1 MVLGKFA
8 EDHFQD
14 LALRNLQGF
23 AIEDERVA
31 RSDTDY
37 RLVDRNAH
45 PICRFNIK
53 FHGTLFRASSEYVG
67 LDPSDCFALATYKI
81 HGALKRQ
88 EDERLPYV
96 FLILSVPEA
105 PRSLIEASIA
115 DDPAWLA
122 AISDRA
128 TEEAIRDRLL
138 SEPWAEEIR
147 AQVRQSEFRAISARK
162 ADKLLRQKLFERVH
176 ALRLRGF
183 NRLFRGAE
191 IDMHLSL
198 SSEMISFD
206 DFLRIL
212 GEHGVP
218 GLSVRLERGEL

>member
-1 MVLGKFA
+1 
-8 EDHFQD
+8 
-14 LALRNLQGF
+14 LARARAVQRFLAGQSIDVIAQESRIGRRYIELWSD
-23 AIEDERVA
+23 AIQQA
-31 RSDTDY
+31 G
-37 RLVDRNAH
+37 L
-45 PICRFNIK
+45 
-53 FHGTLFRASSEYVG
+53 YVG

-162 ADKLLRQKLFERVH
+162 ADKLLREKLFERVH

-198 SSEMISFD
+198 SSEMISFG